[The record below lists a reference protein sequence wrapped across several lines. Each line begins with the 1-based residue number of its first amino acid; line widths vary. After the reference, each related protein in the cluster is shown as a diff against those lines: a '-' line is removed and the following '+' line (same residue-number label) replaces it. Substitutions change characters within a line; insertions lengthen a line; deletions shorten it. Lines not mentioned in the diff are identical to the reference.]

1 METEQGKLLG
11 VDFGLRRVGL
21 AVCDGLRMPATP
33 LPAVHTKSMRESID
47 KVAAVAAAGGVCG
60 IVVGLPLNMDGSES
74 VQSGR
79 ARAFARNIEKVTG
92 LKTELV
98 DERLTTVEA
107 DALLA
112 EAGVKRSARAEL
124 IDSMSAKVILQ
135 SYIDNKKVGNEMANE
150 EEKNV
155 ELIDDETITLYDD
168 DGKPVKFCEVAC
180 VEYQGEFY
188 AFLQPVEKMEGVEED
203 DAFIFKVREED
214 EETDVFEPVTDDSI
228 REAVFNEYLNA
239 VAEAEAGCDCDCDCD
254 CGCDHDCCDD
264 DECDCDH
271 EHGHDGHC
279 NCGCEHGGKK

>member
-21 AVCDGLRMPATP
+21 AVCDGLRMLATP

-239 VAEAEAGCDCDCDCD
+239 VAEAEAGCDCDCD
-254 CGCDHDCCDD
+254 
-264 DECDCDH
+264 
-271 EHGHDGHC
+271 
-279 NCGCEHGGKK
+279 

>member
-1 METEQGKLLG
+1 
-11 VDFGLRRVGL
+11 
-21 AVCDGLRMPATP
+21 
-33 LPAVHTKSMRESID
+33 
-47 KVAAVAAAGGVCG
+47 
-60 IVVGLPLNMDGSES
+60 MDGSES

-271 EHGHDGHC
+271 EHG
-279 NCGCEHGGKK
+279 GKK

>member
-1 METEQGKLLG
+1 
-11 VDFGLRRVGL
+11 
-21 AVCDGLRMPATP
+21 
-33 LPAVHTKSMRESID
+33 
-47 KVAAVAAAGGVCG
+47 
-60 IVVGLPLNMDGSES
+60 MDGSES

-239 VAEAEAGCDCDCDCD
+239 VAEAEAGCDCDCDC
-254 CGCDHDCCDD
+254 GCDHDCCDD

>member
-1 METEQGKLLG
+1 M
-11 VDFGLRRVGL
+11 
-21 AVCDGLRMPATP
+21 RMLATP
-33 LPAVHTKSMRESID
+33 LPAFHTKSMRESID

-135 SYIDNKKVGNEMANE
+135 SYIDKIGRAHV
-150 EEKNV
+150 
-155 ELIDDETITLYDD
+155 
-168 DGKPVKFCEVAC
+168 
-180 VEYQGEFY
+180 
-188 AFLQPVEKMEGVEED
+188 
-203 DAFIFKVREED
+203 
-214 EETDVFEPVTDDSI
+214 
-228 REAVFNEYLNA
+228 
-239 VAEAEAGCDCDCDCD
+239 
-254 CGCDHDCCDD
+254 
-264 DECDCDH
+264 
-271 EHGHDGHC
+271 
-279 NCGCEHGGKK
+279 

>member
-1 METEQGKLLG
+1 
-11 VDFGLRRVGL
+11 
-21 AVCDGLRMPATP
+21 
-33 LPAVHTKSMRESID
+33 
-47 KVAAVAAAGGVCG
+47 
-60 IVVGLPLNMDGSES
+60 MDGSES

-239 VAEAEAGCDCDCDCD
+239 VAEAESGCDCDCDCD
-254 CGCDHDCCDD
+254 CDHDCCDD
-264 DECDCDH
+264 DECDCDR
-271 EHGHDGHC
+271 EHGHDGRC
-279 NCGCEHGGKK
+279 GCGCEHGGKK

>member
-21 AVCDGLRMPATP
+21 AVCDGLRMLATP

-254 CGCDHDCCDD
+254 CDHDCCDD

>member
-21 AVCDGLRMPATP
+21 AVCDGLRMLATP

-92 LKTELV
+92 LRTELV

-239 VAEAEAGCDCDCDCD
+239 VAEAEAGCDCDCDC
-254 CGCDHDCCDD
+254 GCDHDCCDD

-271 EHGHDGHC
+271 EHGHAGHC
-279 NCGCEHGGKK
+279 NCGCEQGGKN

>member
-21 AVCDGLRMPATP
+21 AVCDGLRMLATP
-33 LPAVHTKSMRESID
+33 LPAIHTKSMRESID

-239 VAEAEAGCDCDCDCD
+239 VAEAEAGCDCD
-254 CGCDHDCCDD
+254 
-264 DECDCDH
+264 
-271 EHGHDGHC
+271 
-279 NCGCEHGGKK
+279 

>member
-1 METEQGKLLG
+1 
-11 VDFGLRRVGL
+11 
-21 AVCDGLRMPATP
+21 
-33 LPAVHTKSMRESID
+33 
-47 KVAAVAAAGGVCG
+47 
-60 IVVGLPLNMDGSES
+60 MDGSES

-254 CGCDHDCCDD
+254 CDHDCCDD
-264 DECDCDH
+264 DECDCDR
-271 EHGHDGHC
+271 EHGHDGRC
-279 NCGCEHGGKK
+279 GCGCEHGGKK